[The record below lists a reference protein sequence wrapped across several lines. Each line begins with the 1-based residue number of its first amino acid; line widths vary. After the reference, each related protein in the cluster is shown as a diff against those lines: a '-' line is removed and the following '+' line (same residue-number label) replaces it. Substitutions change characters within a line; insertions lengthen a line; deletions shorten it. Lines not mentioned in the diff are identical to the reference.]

1 MKSMTQKFLAL
12 SLLISLPGC
21 FDFGCCKKD
30 KAAHTE
36 AHAAQAATP
45 KEHCSHAGC
54 THGHGADL
62 ADDHVA
68 VAQPCSHAG
77 CTEKHAHDESVEA
90 NVNCGNAE
98 CTHGHKHH
106 DAEHTAPHHEEEAAS
121 EHMNS
126 DEK

>member
-21 FDFGCCKKD
+21 FDFGHNKKD
-30 KAAHTE
+30 DAAHVE
-36 AHAAQAATP
+36 AQEAQTATP

-54 THGHGADL
+54 THGHDANLAAD
-62 ADDHVA
+62 HIA

-77 CTEKHAHDESVEA
+77 CTEKHSFDESIEA
-90 NVNCGNAE
+90 NVHCGNAE

-106 DAEHTAPHHEEEAAS
+106 AAPAHEEVAAF
-121 EHMNS
+121 EHHS